1 MFVSVCVL
9 SCVCILSL
17 MAPSVALS
25 GNSTKPSAGKI
36 QIKPYSNSRKFF
48 LKKIPFDCLWKERKF
63 WSRNISTVETG
74 GKAVKSPKEVE
85 KQTLHGHE
93 RVTQTLAQ

>member
-36 QIKPYSNSRKFF
+36 QIKPYSNSRK
-48 LKKIPFDCLWKERKF
+48 KKKKKKSHLTACGR
-63 WSRNISTVETG
+63 SVNSGAETFQRS
-74 GKAVKSPKEVE
+74 KQVE
-85 KQTLHGHE
+85 KRLNRQK
-93 RVTQTLAQ
+93 

>member
-1 MFVSVCVL
+1 MFVSVVL
-9 SCVCILSL
+9 CLYFVSNGTECCTFRKFNHQQERSKSNRT
-17 MAPSVALS
+17 A
-25 GNSTKPSAGKI
+25 TAGK
-36 QIKPYSNSRKFF
+36 KK
-48 LKKIPFDCLWKERKF
+48 KKIPFDCLWKERKF

>member
-25 GNSTKPSAGKI
+25 GNSTI
-36 QIKPYSNSRKFF
+36 SRKDPNQTVQQQQEKKK
-48 LKKIPFDCLWKERKF
+48 KKIPFDCLWKERKF

-74 GKAVKSPKEVE
+74 GKAVKSPKVE

>member
-25 GNSTKPSAGKI
+25 GNSTI
-36 QIKPYSNSRKFF
+36 SRKDPNQTVQQQQEKKN
-48 LKKIPFDCLWKERKF
+48 KKIPFDCLWKERKF

-74 GKAVKSPKEVE
+74 GKAVKLPKEVE

>member
-25 GNSTKPSAGKI
+25 GNSTI
-36 QIKPYSNSRKFF
+36 SRKDPNQTVQQQQG
-48 LKKIPFDCLWKERKF
+48 KKKKKSHLTACGR
-63 WSRNISTVETG
+63 SVNSGAETFQRS
-74 GKAVKSPKEVE
+74 KQVE
-85 KQTLHGHE
+85 KRLNCQKK
-93 RVTQTLAQ
+93 

>member
-25 GNSTKPSAGKI
+25 GNSTI
-36 QIKPYSNSRKFF
+36 SRKDPNQTVQQQQE
-48 LKKIPFDCLWKERKF
+48 KKK
-63 WSRNISTVETG
+63 N
-74 GKAVKSPKEVE
+74 KSPLTACGRSVNSGAETFQRSKQVE
-85 KQTLHGHE
+85 KRLNRQK
-93 RVTQTLAQ
+93 